1 MYMVKGRKK
10 KTFEGTNLNVN
21 THHCK
26 ISVIMNKPAKEHFL
40 FVCASLDF
48 RVLFT

>member
-1 MYMVKGRKK
+1 MYMVKGKK

-21 THHCK
+21 THHCE
-26 ISVIMNKPAKEHFL
+26 IGVIMNKPAKEHFL